1 MNQRSV
7 FLGLAVGVVAFLA
20 VAKLCWS
27 PDWFGQFHDDSIY
40 LSSAKALA
48 AGQGYIMPS
57 VPGEPAQTK
66 YPLLYPW
73 LLSLIWSIWPSF
85 PQNLDAAFWINA
97 LAGAGFFLV
106 CFVALRQLGIGPA
119 PVLALAAAC
128 GFHPTT
134 LRLAT
139 TLLSDLP
146 FMTLSVGSTV
156 LAWAAMKRFGGRKIP
171 TWWVLAV
178 AVAALAVMTRSIGIA
193 FVLALVCFAGWRKSY
208 RLAFLALGAGLLVF
222 GAGTAWSLRNQPVF
236 GVDPISLSGYEQTR
250 LFYGSY
256 LGFWLNCVPDW
267 PTFQSMASFN
277 FGELLKHPAAV
288 SFLLPVV
295 GFEGGFF
302 LNLVAVTLSLG
313 IAKGA
318 VALARLNGLHPLHWA
333 LFFTVPVT
341 IVWNYTLLDRFLL
354 PFLPLFL
361 AGAYYEI
368 RWILESVAEVF
379 RARKPVLDR
388 VISGVLAAG
397 LAWLVLFAAMGYL
410 WHAPRGLLGS
420 HEARAAVATEK
431 RQAYRWVVENTKESD
446 RFVCYEDAALWLY
459 TGRQA
464 LRPMIFSTAAF
475 YRQDKGVLDLDLA
488 RFMDT
493 ANAIG
498 ANYWMVAV
506 DDYQLHSRPDM
517 IAAHVEPLL
526 LSFPKAFETDAG
538 KVRIYE
544 IGSSGAQ
551 ANAGRRPD
559 MEEPQG

>member
-1 MNQRSV
+1 MQ
-7 FLGLAVGVVAFLA
+7 
-20 VAKLCWS
+20 
-27 PDWFGQFHDDSIY
+27 
-40 LSSAKALA
+40 
-48 AGQGYIMPS
+48 
-57 VPGEPAQTK
+57 
-66 YPLLYPW
+66 
-73 LLSLIWSIWPSF
+73 
-85 PQNLDAAFWINA
+85 
-97 LAGAGFFLV
+97 
-106 CFVALRQLGIGPA
+106 
-119 PVLALAAAC
+119 
-128 GFHPTT
+128 
-134 LRLAT
+134 
-139 TLLSDLP
+139 
-146 FMTLSVGSTV
+146 
-156 LAWAAMKRFGGRKIP
+156 
-171 TWWVLAV
+171 
-178 AVAALAVMTRSIGIA
+178 
-193 FVLALVCFAGWRKSY
+193 
-208 RLAFLALGAGLLVF
+208 
-222 GAGTAWSLRNQPVF
+222 
-236 GVDPISLSGYEQTR
+236 
-250 LFYGSY
+250 
-256 LGFWLNCVPDW
+256 
-267 PTFQSMASFN
+267 
-277 FGELLKHPAAV
+277 
-288 SFLLPVV
+288 
-295 GFEGGFF
+295 
-302 LNLVAVTLSLG
+302 
-313 IAKGA
+313 
-318 VALARLNGLHPLHWA
+318 
-333 LFFTVPVT
+333 
-341 IVWNYTLLDRFLL
+341 
-354 PFLPLFL
+354 
-361 AGAYYEI
+361 
-368 RWILESVAEVF
+368 SVAEVF

-431 RQAYRWVVENTKESD
+431 RQAYRWIVENTKESD
-446 RFVCYEDAALWLY
+446 RFVSYEDAALWLY